1 MPTDLRCVNYNV
13 AQIVSDASNENI
25 PWVEKYRPTSFDQ
38 IVLDDVNRKILSNII
53 EQHHFPNLI
62 FYGPP
67 GTGKTTTI
75 INLINEYQQR
85 WYGEKIKECVVHLNA
100 SDERGIDVIRNQIQQ
115 FVNSS
120 GLFKKGMKFIILDE
134 VDSMTKTAQQALRYL
149 IQETSFTSNVRYC
162 LICNYISRIDAS
174 LQDVFITLRFNEL
187 PKFDIILFL
196 KNILVNESVDDV
208 DDADIS
214 HVVSLY
220 KSDIRSMIN
229 YIQCN
234 HRNLVNS
241 KIFNK
246 ATLEHFLKSVPLRE
260 TKELL
265 NDVDTIC
272 TNHNISKTF
281 FIKQVILLS
290 INKNTANVYK
300 FRDIIHNLNV
310 NVDYVLAYLLLKIKA
325 GDILL

>member
-1 MPTDLRCVNYNV
+1 ML
-13 AQIVSDASNENI
+13 NI
-25 PWVEKYRPTSFDQ
+25 PWVEKYRPTNFDH
-38 IVLDDVNRKILSNII
+38 IVLDEINKKILKNII
-53 EQHHFPNLI
+53 EIDHFPNLI

-85 WYGEKIKECVVHLNA
+85 WSGEKMKECIIHLNA

-115 FVNSS
+115 FVSSS
-120 GLFKKGMKFIILDE
+120 GLFKKGMKFVVLDE
-134 VDSMTKTAQQALRYL
+134 VDSMTKTAQQALRFL

-162 LICNYISRIDAS
+162 LICNYISRIDSS

-187 PKFDIILFL
+187 PKPDIMMFL
-196 KNILVNESVDDV
+196 KNILVNEKITDV
-208 DDADIS
+208 DELDIS
-214 HVVSLY
+214 HVIDLY

-241 KIFNK
+241 KIFSHT
-246 ATLEHFLKSVPLRE
+246 TLEHFLNSVSSRE
-260 TKELL
+260 TKDLI
-265 NDVDTIC
+265 NDIDSIIQT
-272 TNHNISKTF
+272 HNISKTY
-281 FIKQVILLS
+281 FIKQIAHYA
-290 INKNTANVYK
+290 INKNVGNAYK

-310 NVDYVLAYLLLKIKA
+310 KTEYVLSYLLLKIKA